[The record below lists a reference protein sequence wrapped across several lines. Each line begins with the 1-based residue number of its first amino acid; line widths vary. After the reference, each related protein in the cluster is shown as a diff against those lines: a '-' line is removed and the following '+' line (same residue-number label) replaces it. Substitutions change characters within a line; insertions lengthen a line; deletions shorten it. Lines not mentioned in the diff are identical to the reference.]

1 MFEIKYHQLFS
12 ILLLYLSTV
21 SFCLEQ
27 SSILLLPFKTKS
39 LQKEE
44 DDEEWIEPY
53 QSDEEG
59 EWPYVP
65 PSQVFNSSEFIN
77 KWFYNGL
84 NVLTTINNYTIESY
98 VNMEN
103 SKLSIEKCNPKKII
117 SSNKASNRY
126 KPLNSNTYTK
136 QGDNMGNDVFY
147 FIGDL
152 HYKTNVK
159 IGEKGNGVNFYF
171 NEKDNNEDL
180 CANLGLNID
189 TNLDQT
195 NLITQLKKKN
205 YTNEYI
211 WTLKYLVEDDGIIV
225 IGTLPHFYENNTY
238 LMSQYCELNAIPN
251 QSPETAWS
259 FHVDEIRIKPKE
271 SNNVILSDTK
281 IDLLAGRGLIIGTND
296 YKNKID
302 QLVFNDLINKRICFR
317 EETNFKDE
325 EKGLNDIY
333 YVYYCD
339 RKLFIGNKYTVQKS
353 PFNTFPSLEFYL
365 KEKNMTFTLTND
377 NLFHEIY
384 NRSYFLVTFKKSGD
398 NNNIWKLG
406 EPFLSHFQLTFDQDK
421 KLIGFY
427 NPAMPKISNE
437 DYIKEKEKQNN
448 PQNGN
453 NQKNDKKKIIIIVVV
468 SVVAAIGLSIGG
480 YFLGKKLNEIRKKRA
495 NELKDDFDY
504 TASENINDNKQ
515 EENKKENDVLG
526 IEKE

>member
-1 MFEIKYHQLFS
+1 MLALF
-12 ILLLYLSTV
+12 
-21 SFCLEQ
+21 
-27 SSILLLPFKTKS
+27 
-39 LQKEE
+39 
-44 DDEEWIEPY
+44 
-53 QSDEEG
+53 
-59 EWPYVP
+59 
-65 PSQVFNSSEFIN
+65 
-77 KWFYNGL
+77 
-84 NVLTTINNYTIESY
+84 
-98 VNMEN
+98 
-103 SKLSIEKCNPKKII
+103 
-117 SSNKASNRY
+117 
-126 KPLNSNTYTK
+126 
-136 QGDNMGNDVFY
+136 
-147 FIGDL
+147 
-152 HYKTNVK
+152 
-159 IGEKGNGVNFYF
+159 
-171 NEKDNNEDL
+171 
-180 CANLGLNID
+180 
-189 TNLDQT
+189 
-195 NLITQLKKKN
+195 
-205 YTNEYI
+205 
-211 WTLKYLVEDDGIIV
+211 
-225 IGTLPHFYENNTY
+225 
-238 LMSQYCELNAIPN
+238 
-251 QSPETAWS
+251 
-259 FHVDEIRIKPKE
+259 DEIRIKPKE
-271 SNNVILSDTK
+271 SNNIILSDTK
-281 IDLLAGRGLIIGTND
+281 IDLLASRGLIIGTND

-448 PQNGN
+448 PQNGT

-504 TASENINDNKQ
+504 TASENINDSKQ